1 MRCQEIGFGNERG
14 RWMRESGVKLGL
26 RVFIDA
32 LEGEGG
38 RRVNACSRNRRV
50 ISSIHVETDIF
61 DSSFLRI
68 YIF

>member
-1 MRCQEIGFGNERG
+1 
-14 RWMRESGVKLGL
+14 MRESGVKLGL

-38 RRVNACSRNRRV
+38 RRVNTCSRNRRV

-61 DSSFLRI
+61 DSSPSRI